1 MSAQIAKTIL
11 KHVAWFMFWI
21 CVVRGLILIAGWIM
35 GSAEA
40 VESPPP
46 LCNHDAFHQELQAQ
60 REELQALKQEHADTR
75 VLAAFGGAKMRG
87 PKVLR
92 VVSCDGSYIEG
103 TFGEPAYRALRATGL
118 CDPPSSLPGPE
129 TMTRR

>member
-1 MSAQIAKTIL
+1 MLGLGLFAA
-11 KHVAWFMFWI
+11 MFASL
-21 CVVRGLILIAGWIM
+21 VGAAHQAG
-35 GSAEA
+35 ANE
-40 VESPPP
+40 VQPPP
-46 LCNHDAFHQELQAQ
+46 LCNHDAFHQELAAQ
-60 REELQALKQEHADTR
+60 SAKLERLEIALADTR

-92 VVSCDGSYIEG
+92 VVSCDGSFLEG